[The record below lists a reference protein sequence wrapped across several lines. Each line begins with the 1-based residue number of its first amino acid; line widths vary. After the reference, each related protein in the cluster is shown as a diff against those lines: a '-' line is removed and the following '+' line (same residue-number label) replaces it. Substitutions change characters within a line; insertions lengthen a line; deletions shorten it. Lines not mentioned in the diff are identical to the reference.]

1 MEEDKEDLFKKL
13 IRQSEPDKMTP
24 DFTQNVMR
32 MVQAEELVR
41 ESSLRTLLITN
52 EADKPS
58 FSFERKVMAQITPA
72 AKRVEKPIISRN
84 AWYLTAAFFALMIG
98 YSIFAKSPQP
108 ITSNDSPPFEIA
120 KSLTIFSVNVTQ
132 LPVIYS
138 IVITA
143 LCVLLLADYF
153 ILQRLGKRAVH

>member
-1 MEEDKEDLFKKL
+1 MEEDTEDLFRKL
-13 IRQSEPDKMTP
+13 IQQSEPEKTAS
-24 DFTQNVMR
+24 DFTQNIMK

-41 ESSLRTLLITN
+41 EAALRALLITN

-58 FSFERKVMAQITPA
+58 FSFERKVMSQITPV

-84 AWYLTAAFFALMIG
+84 AWYIMAAVFALIIG
-98 YSIFAKSPQP
+98 YSIFAKSPQNV
-108 ITSNDSPPFEIA
+108 ISIDSPTFEIA
-120 KSLTIFSVNVTQ
+120 RPLTIFTANVTQ
-132 LPVIYS
+132 LPIIYS

-153 ILQRLGKRAVH
+153 ILQRLGKRAAR